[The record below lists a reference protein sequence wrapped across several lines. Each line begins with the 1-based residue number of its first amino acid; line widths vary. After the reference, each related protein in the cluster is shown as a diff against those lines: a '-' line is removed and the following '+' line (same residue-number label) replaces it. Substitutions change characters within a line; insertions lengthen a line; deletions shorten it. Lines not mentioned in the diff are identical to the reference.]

1 MLHGLTGR
9 RTYGVLPFQHG
20 LGIDEED
27 GLRVSLRGA
36 VRESVVAPPVGDDVL
51 RVAVCAVP
59 LMSNFT
65 DVDALAAEPGVVV
78 RFVDR
83 AEELVDADLVVVPGT
98 RGTVRALRW
107 LRERGLAD
115 ALARRAAE
123 GRPVLGI
130 CGGFQV
136 LGEHIEDDVESREG
150 SVAGLGLL
158 PVRVRFAR
166 EKTLARPVGEALGE
180 PVEGYEI
187 HHGVAEVAGGEAFL
201 DGCRVGEMWGT
212 HWHGSLESDGFR
224 RRFLAGWR
232 GRPAPL
238 RPRART
244 SFAALREEQLDL
256 LGDLIEEHA
265 DTDALLSLIE
275 KGAPAGLPFIAPG
288 APVTGGPG
296 TRPRPPRP
304 LPERSFECH
313 HAPRHQ
319 GGPVSTPYPF
329 TALVGQDDLRLALL
343 LNAVSP
349 AVGGVLVRGEKGTAK
364 STAVRALSALL
375 PEVPVVAGCRFSLRP
390 GRRRPELP
398 RRPARGGRRAAR
410 PARMVELPV
419 GASEDRLVGALDIE
433 RALAEGV
440 KAFEPGLLADAHRG
454 ILYVDEV
461 NLLHDH
467 LVDLLLDAA
476 AMGASY
482 VEREGVSVRHAARFL
497 LVGTM
502 NPEEGELRP
511 QLLDRFGLTVEVAAS
526 RETDQRVEVVRRRL
540 AHDDDPEAFA
550 GRWADEEAA
559 LRDRVVAARALLPQ
573 VVLGD
578 GALRQIA
585 ATCAAFE
592 VDGMR
597 ADIVMARTATA
608 LAAWAGRTDVRS
620 EDVRQAALLALPHR
634 RRRNPFD
641 APGLDEDKL
650 DETLDEARED
660 DAPEPPGSPEPPE
673 GDDDPDGGPGGG
685 GGQPPADGGPDS
697 PGLPPQQSRDQA
709 EDRNQGEG
717 AGQEDAPAPQAP
729 AAGGPG
735 EQGAVSA
742 AEPFRTRMLS
752 VPGIGEGAAGRRSRA
767 RTEHGRTTG
776 SRRPRGALTKLHL
789 AATVQAAAPHQRARG
804 RSGTGLVVRR
814 DDLRQATREGREG
827 NLVLFVVDASG
838 SMAARQ
844 RMSAVKGA
852 VLSLLLD
859 AYQRRDKVGLV
870 TFRGSAAEVAL
881 PPTSSVD
888 AAAARLE
895 TLPTGGR
902 TPLAAGLLRAHDVL
916 RVERLR
922 DAARRPLLVVVT
934 DGRATGG
941 VEPVAQAGRAARLFA
956 ADGVASVVVDCE
968 SGYVRLGLA
977 GQLAGELGG
986 TAVTLDELRA
996 DSIAGLVKDVQ
1007 GHGNHSRKAA

>member
-1 MLHGLTGR
+1 M
-9 RTYGVLPFQHG
+9 
-20 LGIDEED
+20 
-27 GLRVSLRGA
+27 
-36 VRESVVAPPVGDDVL
+36 
-51 RVAVCAVP
+51 
-59 LMSNFT
+59 
-65 DVDALAAEPGVVV
+65 
-78 RFVDR
+78 
-83 AEELVDADLVVVPGT
+83 
-98 RGTVRALRW
+98 
-107 LRERGLAD
+107 
-115 ALARRAAE
+115 
-123 GRPVLGI
+123 
-130 CGGFQV
+130 
-136 LGEHIEDDVESREG
+136 
-150 SVAGLGLL
+150 
-158 PVRVRFAR
+158 
-166 EKTLARPVGEALGE
+166 
-180 PVEGYEI
+180 
-187 HHGVAEVAGGEAFL
+187 
-201 DGCRVGEMWGT
+201 
-212 HWHGSLESDGFR
+212 
-224 RRFLAGWR
+224 
-232 GRPAPL
+232 
-238 RPRART
+238 
-244 SFAALREEQLDL
+244 
-256 LGDLIEEHA
+256 
-265 DTDALLSLIE
+265 
-275 KGAPAGLPFIAPG
+275 
-288 APVTGGPG
+288 
-296 TRPRPPRP
+296 
-304 LPERSFECH
+304 
-313 HAPRHQ
+313 
-319 GGPVSTPYPF
+319 STPFPF
-329 TALVGQDDLRLALL
+329 TAVVGQDDLRLALL

-364 STAVRALSALL
+364 STAVRALSALM
-375 PEVPVVAGCRFSLRP
+375 PQVDVVAGCRFSCAPDAPDPACPDGPHEVGP
-390 GRRRPELP
+390 GVS
-398 RRPARGGRRAAR
+398 R

-526 RETDQRVEVVRRRL
+526 REPDQRVEVVRRRL
-540 AHDDDPEAFA
+540 AYDDDPEGFA
-550 GRWADEEAA
+550 ARWADEESAVRA
-559 LRDRVVAARALLPQ
+559 RITAARDLLPS
-573 VVLGD
+573 VRLGD

-608 LAAWAGRTDVRS
+608 LAAWAGRTVVLA

-650 DETLDEARED
+650 DETLEEFGGGD
-660 DAPEPPGSPEPPE
+660 DGSSGPE
-673 GDDDPDGGPGGG
+673 GPDGSAGSDGSDGSGDDEPDPDPDGPGGG
-685 GGQPPADGGPDS
+685 RPPQDGPDDGGDGGSGDGSDAEGSGEVPPQGGPAGPSEPSESSENGRAPS
-697 PGLPPQQSRDQA
+697 PGA
-709 EDRNQGEG
+709 
-717 AGQEDAPAPQAP
+717 
-729 AAGGPG
+729 G
-735 EQGAVSA
+735 EQSPVRA
-742 AEPFRTRMLS
+742 AEPFRTKVLS
-752 VPGIGEGAAGRRSRA
+752 VPGLGEGAAGRRSRA

-776 SRRPRGALTKLHL
+776 ARRPRGALTKLHL

-804 RSGTGLVVRR
+804 RSGPGLVVRR

-870 TFRGSAAEVAL
+870 IFRGSAAEVAL

-888 AAAARLE
+888 AAAVRLE
-895 TLPTGGR
+895 SLPTGGR
-902 TPLAAGLLRAHDVL
+902 TPLAAGLLKAHDVL

-922 DAARRPLLVVVT
+922 DPARRALVVLVT

-941 VEPVAQAGRAARLFA
+941 PEPVALAGRAARLFA
-956 ADGVASVVVDCE
+956 AEGIASVVVDCE
-968 SGYVRLGLA
+968 SGPVRLGLA

-996 DSIAGLVKDVQ
+996 DSIAGLVRDVR
-1007 GHGNHSRKAA
+1007 GDHRGDSRNDGRRAA

>member
-1 MLHGLTGR
+1 MT
-9 RTYGVLPFQHG
+9 TPF
-20 LGIDEED
+20 
-27 GLRVSLRGA
+27 
-36 VRESVVAPPVGDDVL
+36 
-51 RVAVCAVP
+51 
-59 LMSNFT
+59 
-65 DVDALAAEPGVVV
+65 
-78 RFVDR
+78 
-83 AEELVDADLVVVPGT
+83 
-98 RGTVRALRW
+98 
-107 LRERGLAD
+107 
-115 ALARRAAE
+115 
-123 GRPVLGI
+123 
-130 CGGFQV
+130 
-136 LGEHIEDDVESREG
+136 
-150 SVAGLGLL
+150 
-158 PVRVRFAR
+158 
-166 EKTLARPVGEALGE
+166 
-180 PVEGYEI
+180 
-187 HHGVAEVAGGEAFL
+187 
-201 DGCRVGEMWGT
+201 
-212 HWHGSLESDGFR
+212 
-224 RRFLAGWR
+224 
-232 GRPAPL
+232 
-238 RPRART
+238 
-244 SFAALREEQLDL
+244 
-256 LGDLIEEHA
+256 
-265 DTDALLSLIE
+265 
-275 KGAPAGLPFIAPG
+275 
-288 APVTGGPG
+288 
-296 TRPRPPRP
+296 
-304 LPERSFECH
+304 
-313 HAPRHQ
+313 
-319 GGPVSTPYPF
+319 PF
-329 TALVGQDDLRLALL
+329 TAVVGQDDLRLALL

-375 PEVPVVAGCRFSLRP
+375 PAVAVVPGCRFSCDP
-390 GRRRPELP
+390 GSPDPGCPDGPHE
-398 RRPARGGRRAAR
+398 AGGGAER

-433 RALAEGV
+433 RALSEGV

-526 RETDQRVEVVRRRL
+526 REPDQRVEVVRRRL
-540 AHDDDPEAFA
+540 AYDDDPAAFA
-550 GRWADEEAA
+550 ARWAEEEAA
-559 LRDRVVAARALLPQ
+559 VRAQIVAARELLPS
-573 VVLGD
+573 VRLGD

-608 LAAWAGRTDVRS
+608 LAAWAGRTDVLA

-650 DETLDEARED
+650 DETLEEFG
-660 DAPEPPGSPEPPE
+660 GSD
-673 GDDDPDGGPGGG
+673 DDDPDPDPGPDGPGGPDGDG
-685 GGQPPADGGPDS
+685 GGQPEPDDAPQGDGDTAARPE
-697 PGLPPQQSRDQA
+697 A
-709 EDRNQGEG
+709 GEG
-717 AGQEDAPAPQAP
+717 GQPQPSGAGEQP
-729 AAGGPG
+729 AAR
-735 EQGAVSA
+735 AS
-742 AEPFRTRMLS
+742 EPFRTKVLS

-776 SRRPRGALTKLHL
+776 ARRPRGALTKLHL

-804 RSGTGLVVRR
+804 RSGPGLVVRR

-870 TFRGSAAEVAL
+870 TFRGTAADVAL

-922 DAARRPLLVVVT
+922 DPARRPLVVLVT

-941 VEPVAQAGRAARLFA
+941 PEPVALAGRAARLFA
-956 ADGVASVVVDCE
+956 ADSVASVVVDCE
-968 SGYVRLGLA
+968 SGPVRLGLA

-1007 GHGNHSRKAA
+1007 RRAA

>member
-1 MLHGLTGR
+1 M
-9 RTYGVLPFQHG
+9 
-20 LGIDEED
+20 
-27 GLRVSLRGA
+27 
-36 VRESVVAPPVGDDVL
+36 
-51 RVAVCAVP
+51 
-59 LMSNFT
+59 
-65 DVDALAAEPGVVV
+65 
-78 RFVDR
+78 
-83 AEELVDADLVVVPGT
+83 
-98 RGTVRALRW
+98 
-107 LRERGLAD
+107 
-115 ALARRAAE
+115 
-123 GRPVLGI
+123 
-130 CGGFQV
+130 
-136 LGEHIEDDVESREG
+136 
-150 SVAGLGLL
+150 
-158 PVRVRFAR
+158 
-166 EKTLARPVGEALGE
+166 
-180 PVEGYEI
+180 
-187 HHGVAEVAGGEAFL
+187 
-201 DGCRVGEMWGT
+201 
-212 HWHGSLESDGFR
+212 
-224 RRFLAGWR
+224 
-232 GRPAPL
+232 
-238 RPRART
+238 
-244 SFAALREEQLDL
+244 
-256 LGDLIEEHA
+256 
-265 DTDALLSLIE
+265 
-275 KGAPAGLPFIAPG
+275 
-288 APVTGGPG
+288 
-296 TRPRPPRP
+296 
-304 LPERSFECH
+304 
-313 HAPRHQ
+313 
-319 GGPVSTPYPF
+319 STPYPF

-375 PEVPVVAGCRFSLRP
+375 PQVPVVAGCRFSCA
-390 GRRRPELP
+390 
-398 RRPARGGRRAAR
+398 PAAPDPACPDGPHDAGGASVRD
-410 PARMVELPV
+410 ARMVELPV

-540 AHDDDPEAFA
+540 AYDDDAENFA
-550 GRWADEEAA
+550 ARWHEDESA
-559 LRDRVVAARALLPQ
+559 LRDRIVAARALLPH
-573 VVLGD
+573 VRLGD

-608 LAAWAGRTDVRS
+608 LAAWAGRDDVLA

-650 DETLDEARED
+650 DDTLEQNGD
-660 DAPEPPGSPEPPE
+660 DGDGDG
-673 GDDDPDGGPGGG
+673 GDDDPDGGGPDG
-685 GGQPPADGGPDS
+685 GGQPPQDGPDA
-697 PGLPPQQSRDQA
+697 PEAP
-709 EDRNQGEG
+709 
-717 AGQEDAPAPQAP
+717 DAPAPDAHDAPATDNETESGQDEDLSPAQAP
-729 AAGGPG
+729 AAGGGGG
-735 EQGAVSA
+735 EQRPVQAS
-742 AEPFRTRMLS
+742 EPFRTKMLS
-752 VPGIGEGAAGRRSRA
+752 VPGLGEGAAGRRSRA

-776 SRRPRGALTKLHL
+776 ARRPQGALTKLHL
-789 AATVQAAAPHQRARG
+789 AATVHAAAPHQRARG
-804 RSGTGLVVRR
+804 RVGRGLVVRR

-870 TFRGSAAEVAL
+870 TFRGSDAEVAL

-902 TPLAAGLLRAHDVL
+902 TPVAAGLLKAHDVL

-922 DAARRPLLVVVT
+922 DPARRPLVVVVT

-941 VEPVAQAGRAARLFA
+941 VEPVARAGRAARLFEA
-956 ADGVASVVVDCE
+956 AGIASVVVDCE
-968 SGYVRLGLA
+968 SGHIRLGLA

-1007 GHGNHSRKAA
+1007 GTQMQTRSVA

>member
-1 MLHGLTGR
+1 MT
-9 RTYGVLPFQHG
+9 TPF
-20 LGIDEED
+20 
-27 GLRVSLRGA
+27 
-36 VRESVVAPPVGDDVL
+36 
-51 RVAVCAVP
+51 
-59 LMSNFT
+59 
-65 DVDALAAEPGVVV
+65 
-78 RFVDR
+78 
-83 AEELVDADLVVVPGT
+83 
-98 RGTVRALRW
+98 
-107 LRERGLAD
+107 
-115 ALARRAAE
+115 
-123 GRPVLGI
+123 
-130 CGGFQV
+130 
-136 LGEHIEDDVESREG
+136 
-150 SVAGLGLL
+150 
-158 PVRVRFAR
+158 
-166 EKTLARPVGEALGE
+166 
-180 PVEGYEI
+180 
-187 HHGVAEVAGGEAFL
+187 
-201 DGCRVGEMWGT
+201 
-212 HWHGSLESDGFR
+212 
-224 RRFLAGWR
+224 
-232 GRPAPL
+232 
-238 RPRART
+238 
-244 SFAALREEQLDL
+244 
-256 LGDLIEEHA
+256 
-265 DTDALLSLIE
+265 
-275 KGAPAGLPFIAPG
+275 
-288 APVTGGPG
+288 
-296 TRPRPPRP
+296 
-304 LPERSFECH
+304 
-313 HAPRHQ
+313 
-319 GGPVSTPYPF
+319 PF
-329 TALVGQDDLRLALL
+329 TAVVGQDDLRLALL

-375 PEVPVVAGCRFSLRP
+375 PEVPVVPGCRFSCDPASPDP
-390 GRRRPELP
+390 GCPDGPHE
-398 RRPARGGRRAAR
+398 AGGGVER

-433 RALAEGV
+433 RALSEGV

-526 RETDQRVEVVRRRL
+526 REPDQRVEVVRRRL
-540 AHDDDPEAFA
+540 AYDDDPAAFA
-550 GRWADEEAA
+550 ARWAEEEAA
-559 LRDRVVAARALLPQ
+559 VRARIVAARELLPS
-573 VVLGD
+573 VRLGD

-608 LAAWAGRTDVRS
+608 LAAWAGRTDVLA

-650 DETLDEARED
+650 DETLEEFG
-660 DAPEPPGSPEPPE
+660 GSE
-673 GDDDPDGGPGGG
+673 DDDPDPGPDGPGGG
-685 GGQPPADGGPDS
+685 GGQPDP
-697 PGLPPQQSRDQA
+697 
-709 EDRNQGEG
+709 GEG
-717 AGQEDAPAPQAP
+717 PEGGDTGASPEAGEGGQPQP
-729 AAGGPG
+729 SGGG
-735 EQGAVSA
+735 EQSAVRAS
-742 AEPFRTRMLS
+742 EPFRTKVLS

-776 SRRPRGALTKLHL
+776 ARRPQGALTKLHL

-804 RSGTGLVVRR
+804 RSGPGLVVRR

-870 TFRGSAAEVAL
+870 TFRGTGADVAL

-895 TLPTGGR
+895 SLPTGGR

-922 DAARRPLLVVVT
+922 DPARRPLVVVVT

-941 VEPVAQAGRAARLFA
+941 PEPVALAGRAARLFA

-968 SGYVRLGLA
+968 SGPVRLGLA

-1007 GHGNHSRKAA
+1007 RRAA

>member
-1 MLHGLTGR
+1 M
-9 RTYGVLPFQHG
+9 
-20 LGIDEED
+20 
-27 GLRVSLRGA
+27 
-36 VRESVVAPPVGDDVL
+36 
-51 RVAVCAVP
+51 
-59 LMSNFT
+59 
-65 DVDALAAEPGVVV
+65 
-78 RFVDR
+78 
-83 AEELVDADLVVVPGT
+83 
-98 RGTVRALRW
+98 
-107 LRERGLAD
+107 
-115 ALARRAAE
+115 
-123 GRPVLGI
+123 
-130 CGGFQV
+130 
-136 LGEHIEDDVESREG
+136 
-150 SVAGLGLL
+150 
-158 PVRVRFAR
+158 
-166 EKTLARPVGEALGE
+166 
-180 PVEGYEI
+180 
-187 HHGVAEVAGGEAFL
+187 
-201 DGCRVGEMWGT
+201 
-212 HWHGSLESDGFR
+212 
-224 RRFLAGWR
+224 
-232 GRPAPL
+232 
-238 RPRART
+238 
-244 SFAALREEQLDL
+244 
-256 LGDLIEEHA
+256 
-265 DTDALLSLIE
+265 
-275 KGAPAGLPFIAPG
+275 
-288 APVTGGPG
+288 
-296 TRPRPPRP
+296 
-304 LPERSFECH
+304 
-313 HAPRHQ
+313 
-319 GGPVSTPYPF
+319 STPFPF
-329 TALVGQDDLRLALL
+329 TAVVGQDDLRLALL

-375 PEVPVVAGCRFSLRP
+375 PQVDVVPGCRFSCDPVAPDPACPDGPHEAGP
-390 GRRRPELP
+390 GVQ
-398 RRPARGGRRAAR
+398 R

-511 QLLDRFGLTVEVAAS
+511 QLLDRFGLTVEVSAS
-526 RETDQRVEVVRRRL
+526 REPEQRMEVVRRRL
-540 AHDDDPEAFA
+540 AYDDDPAGFA
-550 GRWADEEAA
+550 ARWADEEAA
-559 LRDRVVAARALLPQ
+559 VRARIVAARQLLPS
-573 VVLGD
+573 VRLGD
-578 GALRQIA
+578 RALRQIA

-608 LAAWAGRTDVRS
+608 LAAWAGRTEVLA

-650 DETLDEARED
+650 DETLEEFG
-660 DAPEPPGSPEPPE
+660 GS
-673 GDDDPDGGPGGG
+673 DQDDPGPDPDPDGPGGG
-685 GGQPPADGGPDS
+685 GGQPPQDGPD
-697 PGLPPQQSRDQA
+697 
-709 EDRNQGEG
+709 
-717 AGQEDAPAPQAP
+717 APQGGDT
-729 AAGGPG
+729 AARPEAGESGPG
-735 EQGAVSA
+735 ASGSGEQSPVRA
-742 AEPFRTRMLS
+742 AEPFRTKVLS
-752 VPGIGEGAAGRRSRA
+752 VPGLGEGAAGRRSRA

-776 SRRPRGALTKLHL
+776 ARRPRGTLTKLHL

-804 RSGTGLVVRR
+804 RSGPGLVVRR

-870 TFRGSAAEVAL
+870 TFRGTAAEVAL

-895 TLPTGGR
+895 SLPTGGR
-902 TPLAAGLLRAHDVL
+902 TPLAAGLLKAHEVL

-922 DAARRPLLVVVT
+922 DPARRALVVVVT

-941 VEPVAQAGRAARLFA
+941 PEPVALAGRAARLFA
-956 ADGVASVVVDCE
+956 AEGVASVVVDCE
-968 SGYVRLGLA
+968 SGPVRLGLA

-996 DSIAGLVKDVQ
+996 DSIAGLVRDVQ
-1007 GHGNHSRKAA
+1007 GAGKRRAA

>member
-1 MLHGLTGR
+1 MT
-9 RTYGVLPFQHG
+9 TPF
-20 LGIDEED
+20 
-27 GLRVSLRGA
+27 
-36 VRESVVAPPVGDDVL
+36 
-51 RVAVCAVP
+51 
-59 LMSNFT
+59 
-65 DVDALAAEPGVVV
+65 
-78 RFVDR
+78 
-83 AEELVDADLVVVPGT
+83 
-98 RGTVRALRW
+98 
-107 LRERGLAD
+107 
-115 ALARRAAE
+115 
-123 GRPVLGI
+123 
-130 CGGFQV
+130 
-136 LGEHIEDDVESREG
+136 
-150 SVAGLGLL
+150 
-158 PVRVRFAR
+158 
-166 EKTLARPVGEALGE
+166 
-180 PVEGYEI
+180 
-187 HHGVAEVAGGEAFL
+187 
-201 DGCRVGEMWGT
+201 
-212 HWHGSLESDGFR
+212 
-224 RRFLAGWR
+224 
-232 GRPAPL
+232 
-238 RPRART
+238 
-244 SFAALREEQLDL
+244 
-256 LGDLIEEHA
+256 
-265 DTDALLSLIE
+265 
-275 KGAPAGLPFIAPG
+275 
-288 APVTGGPG
+288 
-296 TRPRPPRP
+296 
-304 LPERSFECH
+304 
-313 HAPRHQ
+313 
-319 GGPVSTPYPF
+319 PF
-329 TALVGQDDLRLALL
+329 TAVVGQDDLRLALL

-375 PEVPVVAGCRFSLRP
+375 PEVAVVPGCRFSCDPAAPDPSCPDGPHEP
-390 GRRRPELP
+390 GAGDR
-398 RRPARGGRRAAR
+398 R

-526 RETDQRVEVVRRRL
+526 REPDERVEVVRRRL
-540 AHDDDPEAFA
+540 AYDDDPGVFA
-550 GRWADEEAA
+550 ARWAEEETAV
-559 LRDRVVAARALLPQ
+559 RQRIVAARKLLPG
-573 VVLGD
+573 VRLGD

-608 LAAWAGRTDVRS
+608 LAAWAGRTDVLA

-650 DETLDEARED
+650 DETLEQFSGEGEGED
-660 DAPEPPGSPEPPE
+660 
-673 GDDDPDGGPGGG
+673 DDDPGPDGPGGG
-685 GGQPPADGGPDS
+685 GQPAPDSGPQGDGGAAPEPEAGEGGQP
-697 PGLPPQQSRDQA
+697 QSS
-709 EDRNQGEG
+709 G
-717 AGQEDAPAPQAP
+717 GQEQP
-729 AAGGPG
+729 AAR
-735 EQGAVSA
+735 A
-742 AEPFRTRMLS
+742 AEPFRAKVLT
-752 VPGIGEGAAGRRSRA
+752 VPGLGEGAAGRRSRA

-776 SRRPRGALTKLHL
+776 ARRPRGALTKLHL
-789 AATVQAAAPHQRARG
+789 AATVRAAAPHQRARG
-804 RSGTGLVVRR
+804 RSGPGLVVRR

-870 TFRGSAAEVAL
+870 TFRGSAADVAL

-888 AAAARLE
+888 AAAVRLE
-895 TLPTGGR
+895 SLPTGGR
-902 TPLAAGLLRAHDVL
+902 TPLAAGLLKAHEVL
-916 RVERLR
+916 QVERLR
-922 DAARRPLLVVVT
+922 DPARRPLVVVVT
-934 DGRATGG
+934 DGRATDGG
-941 VEPVAQAGRAARLFA
+941 AARSVSGRGGGRATGGTEPVALAGRAARLFA
-956 ADGVASVVVDCE
+956 AEGVASVVVDCE
-968 SGYVRLGLA
+968 SGPVRLGLA
-977 GQLAGELGG
+977 GQLADGLGG

-996 DSIAGLVKDVQ
+996 DSIAGLVRDVQ
-1007 GHGNHSRKAA
+1007 GTSRRAA

>member
-1 MLHGLTGR
+1 MT
-9 RTYGVLPFQHG
+9 TPF
-20 LGIDEED
+20 
-27 GLRVSLRGA
+27 
-36 VRESVVAPPVGDDVL
+36 
-51 RVAVCAVP
+51 
-59 LMSNFT
+59 
-65 DVDALAAEPGVVV
+65 
-78 RFVDR
+78 
-83 AEELVDADLVVVPGT
+83 
-98 RGTVRALRW
+98 
-107 LRERGLAD
+107 
-115 ALARRAAE
+115 
-123 GRPVLGI
+123 
-130 CGGFQV
+130 
-136 LGEHIEDDVESREG
+136 
-150 SVAGLGLL
+150 
-158 PVRVRFAR
+158 
-166 EKTLARPVGEALGE
+166 
-180 PVEGYEI
+180 
-187 HHGVAEVAGGEAFL
+187 
-201 DGCRVGEMWGT
+201 
-212 HWHGSLESDGFR
+212 
-224 RRFLAGWR
+224 
-232 GRPAPL
+232 
-238 RPRART
+238 
-244 SFAALREEQLDL
+244 
-256 LGDLIEEHA
+256 
-265 DTDALLSLIE
+265 
-275 KGAPAGLPFIAPG
+275 
-288 APVTGGPG
+288 
-296 TRPRPPRP
+296 
-304 LPERSFECH
+304 
-313 HAPRHQ
+313 
-319 GGPVSTPYPF
+319 PF
-329 TALVGQDDLRLALL
+329 TAVVGQDDLRLALL

-349 AVGGVLVRGEKGTAK
+349 SVGGVLVRGEKGTAK
-364 STAVRALSALL
+364 STAVRALTSLL
-375 PEVPVVAGCRFSLRP
+375 PDVAVVPGCRFSCDPASPDP
-390 GRRRPELP
+390 GCPDGPHE
-398 RRPARGGRRAAR
+398 GGGGGASR

-440 KAFEPGLLADAHRG
+440 KAFEPGLLAAAHRG

-511 QLLDRFGLTVEVAAS
+511 QLLDRFGLTVEVSAS
-526 RETDQRVEVVRRRL
+526 REPDQRVEVVRRRL
-540 AHDDDPEAFA
+540 AYDDDPAGFA
-550 GRWADEEAA
+550 ARWAGEEAA
-559 LRDRVVAARALLPQ
+559 VRRRIVAARELLPS
-573 VVLGD
+573 VRLGD

-608 LAAWAGRTDVRS
+608 LAAWAGRTDVLA

-650 DETLDEARED
+650 DETLEEF
-660 DAPEPPGSPEPPE
+660 S
-673 GDDDPDGGPGGG
+673 GDDDPDPDGDGGGPGGG
-685 GGQPPADGGPDS
+685 GGRPQPDEGPAGDGADAARP
-697 PGLPPQQSRDQA
+697 A
-709 EDRNQGEG
+709 EGEG
-717 AGQEDAPAPQAP
+717 EPAP
-729 AAGGPG
+729 GGAG
-735 EQGAVSA
+735 EQSPVRA
-742 AEPFRTRMLS
+742 AEPFRAKVLS
-752 VPGIGEGAAGRRSRA
+752 VPGIGEGVAGRRSRA
-767 RTEHGRTTG
+767 RNEHGRTTG
-776 SRRPRGALTKLHL
+776 ARRPQGTLTKLHL

-804 RSGTGLVVRR
+804 RSGRGLVVRR

-870 TFRGSAAEVAL
+870 TFRGSAADVAL

-895 TLPTGGR
+895 SLPTGGR
-902 TPLAAGLLRAHDVL
+902 TPLAAGLLKAHDVL

-922 DAARRPLLVVVT
+922 DPARRALVVVVT

-941 VEPVAQAGRAARLFA
+941 PEPVAMASRAARLFA
-956 ADGVASVVVDCE
+956 ADGIASVVVDCE
-968 SGYVRLGLA
+968 SGPVRLGLA
-977 GQLAGELGG
+977 GRLAGELGG

-1007 GHGNHSRKAA
+1007 RRAA

>member
-1 MLHGLTGR
+1 M
-9 RTYGVLPFQHG
+9 
-20 LGIDEED
+20 
-27 GLRVSLRGA
+27 
-36 VRESVVAPPVGDDVL
+36 
-51 RVAVCAVP
+51 
-59 LMSNFT
+59 
-65 DVDALAAEPGVVV
+65 
-78 RFVDR
+78 
-83 AEELVDADLVVVPGT
+83 
-98 RGTVRALRW
+98 
-107 LRERGLAD
+107 
-115 ALARRAAE
+115 
-123 GRPVLGI
+123 
-130 CGGFQV
+130 
-136 LGEHIEDDVESREG
+136 
-150 SVAGLGLL
+150 
-158 PVRVRFAR
+158 
-166 EKTLARPVGEALGE
+166 
-180 PVEGYEI
+180 
-187 HHGVAEVAGGEAFL
+187 
-201 DGCRVGEMWGT
+201 
-212 HWHGSLESDGFR
+212 
-224 RRFLAGWR
+224 
-232 GRPAPL
+232 
-238 RPRART
+238 
-244 SFAALREEQLDL
+244 
-256 LGDLIEEHA
+256 
-265 DTDALLSLIE
+265 
-275 KGAPAGLPFIAPG
+275 
-288 APVTGGPG
+288 
-296 TRPRPPRP
+296 
-304 LPERSFECH
+304 
-313 HAPRHQ
+313 
-319 GGPVSTPYPF
+319 STPYPF
-329 TALVGQDDLRLALL
+329 TAIVGQDDLRLGLL

-364 STAVRALSALL
+364 STAVRALAALM
-375 PEVPVVAGCRFSLRP
+375 PEVSVVSGCRFSCD
-390 GRRRPELP
+390 
-398 RRPARGGRRAAR
+398 PAAPDPACPDGPHEAGTGVSRAAR
-410 PARMVELPV
+410 TVELPV

-433 RALAEGV
+433 RALSEGV

-526 RETDQRVEVVRRRL
+526 RDTDQRVEVVRRRL
-540 AHDDDPEAFA
+540 AYDDDPDGFA
-550 GRWADEEAA
+550 ARWAQEEGA
-559 LRDRVVAARALLPQ
+559 LRARIAAARVLLPE

-578 GALRQIA
+578 GVLRQIA

-608 LAAWAGRTDVRS
+608 LAAWAGRAEVTA

-650 DETLDEARED
+650 DDTLRDAAD
-660 DAPEPPGSPEPPE
+660 DADG
-673 GDDDPDGGPGGG
+673 GDDDPDPDGPGGG
-685 GGQPPADGGPDS
+685 GLPPQGGGPDAEGG
-697 PGLPPQQSRDQA
+697 PGTDSGPGA
-709 EDRNQGEG
+709 ESGPGEESG
-717 AGQEDAPAPQAP
+717 PGTGRPDAPAP
-729 AAGGPG
+729 GGGG
-735 EQGAVSA
+735 EQQPVRAS
-742 AEPFRTRMLS
+742 EPFRTKMLS
-752 VPGIGEGAAGRRSRA
+752 VPGLGEGAAGRRSRA

-776 SRRPRGALTKLHL
+776 ARRPQGALTKLHL

-804 RSGTGLVVRR
+804 RSGRGLVVRR

-852 VLSLLLD
+852 VMSLLLD

-870 TFRGSAAEVAL
+870 TFRGKEAEVVL

-895 TLPTGGR
+895 SLPTGGR

-916 RVERLR
+916 RVERMR
-922 DAARRPLLVVVT
+922 DPSRRPLLVVVT

-941 VEPVAQAGRAARLFA
+941 PDPVALAARAGRLHAAE
-956 ADGVASVVVDCE
+956 GTASVVVDCE
-968 SGYVRLGLA
+968 SGFVRLGLA
-977 GQLAGELGG
+977 AQLARDLGG
-986 TAVTLDELRA
+986 SAVTLDELRA

-1007 GHGNHSRKAA
+1007 AAGRAA

>member
-1 MLHGLTGR
+1 VT
-9 RTYGVLPFQHG
+9 TPF
-20 LGIDEED
+20 
-27 GLRVSLRGA
+27 
-36 VRESVVAPPVGDDVL
+36 
-51 RVAVCAVP
+51 
-59 LMSNFT
+59 
-65 DVDALAAEPGVVV
+65 
-78 RFVDR
+78 
-83 AEELVDADLVVVPGT
+83 
-98 RGTVRALRW
+98 
-107 LRERGLAD
+107 
-115 ALARRAAE
+115 
-123 GRPVLGI
+123 
-130 CGGFQV
+130 
-136 LGEHIEDDVESREG
+136 
-150 SVAGLGLL
+150 
-158 PVRVRFAR
+158 
-166 EKTLARPVGEALGE
+166 
-180 PVEGYEI
+180 
-187 HHGVAEVAGGEAFL
+187 
-201 DGCRVGEMWGT
+201 
-212 HWHGSLESDGFR
+212 
-224 RRFLAGWR
+224 
-232 GRPAPL
+232 
-238 RPRART
+238 
-244 SFAALREEQLDL
+244 
-256 LGDLIEEHA
+256 
-265 DTDALLSLIE
+265 
-275 KGAPAGLPFIAPG
+275 
-288 APVTGGPG
+288 
-296 TRPRPPRP
+296 
-304 LPERSFECH
+304 
-313 HAPRHQ
+313 
-319 GGPVSTPYPF
+319 PF
-329 TALVGQDDLRLALL
+329 TAVVGQDDLRLALL

-375 PEVPVVAGCRFSLRP
+375 PQVPVVAGCRFSCDPAKPDPACPDGPHEAGP
-390 GRRRPELP
+390 GTR
-398 RRPARGGRRAAR
+398 R

-526 RETDQRVEVVRRRL
+526 REPDQRVEVVRRRL
-540 AHDDDPEAFA
+540 AYDDDPA
-550 GRWADEEAA
+550 GFTARWADEESAV
-559 LRDRVVAARALLPQ
+559 RQRIVAARELLPS
-573 VVLGD
+573 VRLGD

-608 LAAWAGRTDVRS
+608 LAAWAGRTDVLA

-650 DETLDEARED
+650 DETLEEF
-660 DAPEPPGSPEPPE
+660 GE
-673 GDDDPDGGPGGG
+673 GDDDPDPDGGGPGDG
-685 GGQPPADGGPDS
+685 GGQPAPDS
-697 PGLPPQQSRDQA
+697 GPRGGDTGARPEA
-709 EDRNQGEG
+709 GEG
-717 AGQEDAPAPQAP
+717 GEPQASG
-729 AAGGPG
+729 AG
-735 EQGAVSA
+735 EQSAVRA
-742 AEPFRTRMLS
+742 AEPFRTKVLS

-776 SRRPRGALTKLHL
+776 ARRPRGALTKLHL
-789 AATVQAAAPHQRARG
+789 AATVRAAAPHQRARG
-804 RSGTGLVVRR
+804 RSGPGLVVRR

-888 AAAARLE
+888 AAAVRLE
-895 TLPTGGR
+895 SLPTGGR
-902 TPLAAGLLRAHDVL
+902 TPLAAGLLKAHDVL

-922 DAARRPLLVVVT
+922 DPARRALVVVVT

-941 VEPVAQAGRAARLFA
+941 PEPVALAGRAAGLFA
-956 ADGVASVVVDCE
+956 AEGVACVVVDCE
-968 SGYVRLGLA
+968 SGPVRLGLA

-1007 GHGNHSRKAA
+1007 GNRGNRRAA